1 MRAKTHGEALS
12 RVNDE
17 QHKTN
22 DNDEMQTGITP
33 IPAFIETVLKDSHAQ
48 DGADEKLLDILAK
61 HIVHAQ
67 PLLISVNGAL
77 SEIDQLAESRVTKG
91 DINGEP
97 DHD

>member
-1 MRAKTHGEALS
+1 MNGAQHTINE
-12 RVNDE
+12 NDE
-17 QHKTN
+17 KQS
-22 DNDEMQTGITP
+22 GITP
-33 IPAFIETVLKDSHAQ
+33 IPAFIETVLKDSRAQ
-48 DGADEKLLDILAK
+48 DGADEELLDILAK

-67 PLLISVNGAL
+67 PPLFPVDGAL